1 MLVAGPA
8 AVAGAE
14 AVAVAAAVV
23 VAVVVGVAAAVVVAP
38 RLRARL
44 KFVELLVASCFFVDV
59 IVNIC

>member
-1 MLVAGPA
+1 MRVEYMSA
-8 AVAGAE
+8 AVA
-14 AVAVAAAVV
+14 

-44 KFVELLVASCFFVDV
+44 KFVELLVASCFFVNV